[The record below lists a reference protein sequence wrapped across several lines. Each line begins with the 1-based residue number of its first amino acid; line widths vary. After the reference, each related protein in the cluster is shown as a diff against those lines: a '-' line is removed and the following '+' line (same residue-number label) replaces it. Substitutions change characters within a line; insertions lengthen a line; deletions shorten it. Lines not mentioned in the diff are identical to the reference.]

1 MEDIIITGEPKIVTD
16 IRKKILTEFKDLVF
30 IEDGHKYYLDG
41 KELRSVTTITHK
53 FCEKPFDVDFRAE
66 DYAMKNGETPEYW
79 KDKWKFNSLKATTTG
94 TLVHEYAEGLGWLR
108 NGHPE
113 LMPASCM
120 PKYVKDMNWLVP
132 TRPKEEAALK
142 FYDEFPKDLH
152 FVLAETKVYS
162 NKSEESTVSEQFCGT
177 FDLLTWY
184 ENQKDA
190 DKSGLIILDWKTNK
204 DLYKKFSRDYNK
216 MLLPP
221 FEMYYEEDLSY
232 YILQINLYAL
242 CLHGIGL
249 PVIGGRIIWLK
260 DDGTYELIKVPL
272 FYKEKW
278 FRECF

>member
-1 MEDIIITGEPKIVTD
+1 MNDIIINGEPKIVTE
-16 IRKKILTEFKDLVF
+16 IRKKILDEFKDLIF
-30 IEDGHKYYLDG
+30 IEDGHKYYLNG
-41 KELRSVTTITHK
+41 NELPSVTTITHK
-53 FCEKPFDVDFRAE
+53 FCENPFDADVRAE
-66 DYAMKNGETPEYW
+66 EYAIKHGETPEYW
-79 KDKWKFNSLKATTTG
+79 KDKWKFTNLKATTTG
-94 TLVHEYAEGLGWLR
+94 TLVHEYGEGLGWLR

-113 LMPASCM
+113 LMPQSCM
-120 PKYVKDMNWLVP
+120 SKYVKEKGWLIP

-162 NKSEESTVSEQFCGT
+162 NKNEESTVNEQFCGT

-184 ENQKDA
+184 ENPKDSE
-190 DKSGLIILDWKTNK
+190 KSGLIILDWKTNA
-204 DLYKKFSRDYNK
+204 DIYKEYSRNHDR

-221 FEMYYEEDLSY
+221 FERYYEEPLSY

-242 CLHGIGL
+242 CLYGIGL
-249 PVIGGRIIWLK
+249 PVIGGRVIWLK

-272 FYKEKW
+272 FFKEKW

>member
-1 MEDIIITGEPKIVTD
+1 MKDIIVKGEPKVVTE

-30 IEDGHKYYLDG
+30 IEEGHKYYLNG
-41 KELRSVTTITHK
+41 KELPSVTTITHK
-53 FCEKPFDVDFRAE
+53 FCEHPFNTDLRAE
-66 DYAMKNGETPEYW
+66 EYALKNGETPEYW
-79 KDKWKFNSLKATTTG
+79 KDKWRYTSLKATTTG
-94 TLVHEYAEGLGWLR
+94 TLVHEYGEGLGWLR

-120 PKYVKDMNWLVP
+120 PKYVKDKDWLIP

-162 NKSEESTVSEQFCGT
+162 NKSEESTVSEPFCGT

-184 ENQKDA
+184 ENPKDK
-190 DKSGLIILDWKTNK
+190 DNSGLIILDWKTNG
-204 DLYKKFSRDYNK
+204 DIYKSFSRDHGK
-216 MLLPP
+216 MLMAP
-221 FEMYYEEDLSY
+221 FEMYYEEPLSY

-242 CLHGIGL
+242 CLYGIGL
-249 PVIGGRIIWLK
+249 PVVGGRVIWLK
-260 DDGTYELIKVPL
+260 EDGTYELIKVPM
-272 FYKEKW
+272 FFKEQW